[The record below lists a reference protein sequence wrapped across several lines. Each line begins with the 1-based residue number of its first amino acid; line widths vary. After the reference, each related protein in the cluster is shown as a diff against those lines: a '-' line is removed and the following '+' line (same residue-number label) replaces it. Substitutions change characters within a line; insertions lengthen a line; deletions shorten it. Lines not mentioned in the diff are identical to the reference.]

1 MVVQLAQDTDITDV
15 QYIDCTY
22 THNGPNY
29 SHYLYMCINVYIYI
43 YIYLCMY
50 ICFRCTLYIYMLVYL
65 AYLCTL
71 VSGHILRLIITLKT
85 NYFVAF
91 RDCPWLLLL
100 LLLLLLL
107 FCTGS
112 VAFNMIIAFRVY
124 RCCYFAPCA
133 LIFYWKA
140 AASKKC
146 KKTKKIPLFV
156 LNFMHSYFANI
167 TQSVCTH
174 I

>member
-91 RDCPWLLLL
+91 RDCPRLLLL

-133 LIFYWKA
+133 LIFY
-140 AASKKC
+140 
-146 KKTKKIPLFV
+146 
-156 LNFMHSYFANI
+156 
-167 TQSVCTH
+167 
-174 I
+174 